1 MVRFKNRYL
10 LCEVRYGDERCDSGY
25 TYKDLYDLMR
35 DSVALNF
42 GDLGAGR
49 LSISLGVKYW
59 NAITGL
65 VVVRIARED
74 LRTLWAAVSLITQI
88 KSRKARIQVLHCA
101 GTIRKCEERAKR
113 YLGDWMREAK
123 QPLEKRR
130 RAVLAAEAGSELEAM
145 LP

>member
-25 TYKDLYDLMR
+25 THKDFYDLVR
-35 DSVALNF
+35 DSIALNF
-42 GDLGAGR
+42 GDLGSGR
-49 LSISLGVKYW
+49 LSVSLGIKYW

-65 VVVRIARED
+65 AVLRIARED
-74 LRTLWAAVSLITQI
+74 LRTLWAAVSLISYI
-88 KSRKARIQVLHCA
+88 KARKARVQVLHCA

-113 YLGDWMREAK
+113 YLEDWMREAK

-130 RAVLAAEAGSELEAM
+130 RAVLAADAVSELQAM
-145 LP
+145 QP

>member
-1 MVRFKNRYL
+1 MELVSLGEVKLAIYTVSLAMVRFKNRYL
-10 LCEVRYGDERCDSGY
+10 LCELRYADERCDSGY
-25 TYKDLYDLMR
+25 THKDLYDLIR

-88 KSRKARIQVLHCA
+88 KSRKARIA
-101 GTIRKCEERAKR
+101 FK
-113 YLGDWMREAK
+113 
-123 QPLEKRR
+123 
-130 RAVLAAEAGSELEAM
+130 
-145 LP
+145 